1 MNKLNQAI
9 TEKNIVGLRNL
20 LKAYITGDP
29 ADSDATIKN
38 SLQKIYANGIDVWQ
52 PYDGKELNMSS
63 NTWNEDYFVDLQV
76 DLRMN
81 FSKERYLHMLE
92 VGKKVYGV
100 SVVASPTLP
109 TQTVR
114 TSTSNQQ
121 YMKVDNKKKSKAL
134 VWGIAA
140 LGAFILGIVLIKM
153 IKTNS

>member
-100 SVVASPTLP
+100 SVVASPTLA

-114 TSTSNQQ
+114 ISTSDQQ
-121 YMKVDNKKKSKAL
+121 NTKVNNRKKAKAL
-134 VWGIAA
+134 VWGITA

>member
-52 PYDGKELNMSS
+52 PYDGKKLNMSS

-109 TQTVR
+109 TQTVS

-140 LGAFILGIVLIKM
+140 LGAFILGIFLIKM